1 MALTSQIVSVQAT
14 VAQAPTPPTLQ
25 QAGALVSVGGTT
37 QSTNTLTFC
46 ANLAA
51 VTAILSA
58 LGNYA
63 ELTKMATTYFAQG
76 TGQGVYVL
84 ELGASGGVV
93 ATQIGTLSTYVAA
106 NPGQIYAYLLPA
118 TWDASGATVNTLAG
132 TYSSATGM
140 TYFFSTSTTGT
151 YTAYTAVNKA
161 NFVVVPSPT
170 AAGTEFQTAAF
181 FAQWLNNN
189 PNAANPMRPM
199 NFRFLS
205 GVTPWAL
212 TGASG
217 GANNA
222 EVGTLLTA
230 FVNVILN
237 GAEGGLASNALI
249 RNGTTIDGNQAMF
262 WWAVDWVLINAKELL
277 ANAVINGSN
286 GAPLPYNQFGI
297 NALDTIAN
305 NLISVTGVQESILL
319 NGTVTAIPFATY
331 TNANPSDYAAGKYG
345 GLSAT
350 VTPQLGFESIVFN
363 LTATTFA

>member
-1 MALTSQIVSVQAT
+1 MALTSQIVTVTAT
-14 VAQAPTPPTLQ
+14 VAAAPTPPTLQ
-25 QAGALVSVGGTT
+25 QAGAFVSVGGTT
-37 QSTNTLTFC
+37 ATTGSLTFC
-46 ANLAA
+46 ANAAA

-63 ELTKMATTYFAQG
+63 ELATMSTTYFAQG
-76 TGQGVYVL
+76 TGNGVYVL

-118 TWDASGATVNTLAG
+118 SWDASGSVVNTLAG

-170 AAGTEFQTAAF
+170 AAGTEFQTAGF
-181 FAQWLNNN
+181 FAQWLNNQ

-230 FVNVILN
+230 FVNVVLN
-237 GAEGGLASNALI
+237 GAEGGISNALI

-262 WWAVDWVLINAKELL
+262 WWAVDWVLINAKQLL

-297 NALDTIAN
+297 NQLDTIAN
-305 NLISVTGVQESILL
+305 NLCTTGITDSILL
-319 NGTVTAIPFATY
+319 SGNVTAVPFATY
-331 TNANPSDYAAGKYG
+331 TNANPAAYAAGSYG
-345 GLSAT
+345 GLEAT
-350 VTPQLGFESIVFN
+350 VTPQLGFDAITFY
-363 LTATTFA
+363 LTATSFA

>member
-1 MALTSQIVSVQAT
+1 MALTSQIVTVTAS
-14 VAQAPTPPTLQ
+14 VAQAPTAPTLQ
-25 QAGALVSVGGTT
+25 QAGAFVSVGGTSQT
-37 QSTNTLTFC
+37 TGTLTFC
-46 ANLAA
+46 ANAAA

-58 LGNYA
+58 TGNFA

-76 TGQGVYVL
+76 TGNGVYVL

-93 ATQIGTLSTYVAA
+93 ATQIGTLVTYVAA

-118 TWDASGATVNTLAG
+118 TWDASGAAVNSMAA
-132 TYSSATGM
+132 TYSSPTGM

-151 YTAYTAVNKA
+151 ISAYTAVNKA

-181 FAQWLNNN
+181 FAQWLANN
-189 PNAANPMRPM
+189 PTAANPMKPM

-212 TGASG
+212 TGVSG
-217 GANNA
+217 GTNNST
-222 EVGTLLTA
+222 VTTLLTA
-230 FVNVILN
+230 FVNVVLN
-237 GAEGGLASNALI
+237 GAEGGISNALI
-249 RNGTTIDGNQAMF
+249 RNGTTMDGNAAMF
-262 WWAVDWVLINAKELL
+262 WWAVDWVLIQSKVLL

-297 NALDTIAN
+297 NTLQTIAN
-305 NLISVTGVQESILL
+305 NLVAVTGTSESILL
-319 NGTVTAIPFATY
+319 NGSVTAVPFVTY
-331 TNANPSDYAAGKYG
+331 TNANPSAYAAGSYG
-345 GLSAT
+345 GLAAT
-350 VTPQLGFESIVFN
+350 VTPQLGFQAINFF